1 MKRDTVGKL
10 ISYINRLNQKQL
22 ARMFKPYDIGSGG
35 HHSYLKAILQRPGVN
50 QDQLTNDLKFDKATT
65 ARSVR
70 QLEEAGYIERRVDPN
85 DRRAY
90 LLYPTKRA
98 LDFEPVLQ
106 QTLLTAN
113 EKLTSSLTE
122 EEKEQLWQLLNKI
135 YQSNNI

>member
-1 MKRDTVGKL
+1 MKRDTIGKL
-10 ISYINRLNQKQL
+10 ISYINRLNQKHL
-22 ARMFKPYDIGSGG
+22 ARMFKPHDIGSGG

-98 LDFEPVLQ
+98 VDFEPVLY
-106 QTLLTAN
+106 QTLLAAN
-113 EKLTSSLTE
+113 EQLTSSLTD

-135 YQSNNI
+135 YHSNNT

>member
-1 MKRDTVGKL
+1 MKRDSIGKL

-22 ARMFKPYDIGSGG
+22 ARSFKPHGIGSGG

-70 QLEEAGYIERRVDPN
+70 QLEQEGYIERRVDPN

-90 LLYPTKRA
+90 LLYPTERA
-98 LDFEPVLQ
+98 REFEPILY
-106 QTLLTAN
+106 QTLQDAN
-113 EKLTSSLTE
+113 ERLTSSLSA
-122 EEKEQLWQLLNKI
+122 EEKEQLWQLLNKM
-135 YQSNNI
+135 YHSNNE

>member
-1 MKRDTVGKL
+1 MQKDSIGKL

-22 ARMFKPYDIGSGG
+22 ARSFKPYGIGSGG

-70 QLEEAGYIERRVDPN
+70 QLEEEGYIERHVDPN

-90 LLYPTKRA
+90 LLYPTERA
-98 LDFEPVLQ
+98 QAFEPILY
-106 QTLLTAN
+106 QTLQEAN
-113 EKLTSSLTE
+113 ERLTSSLSV

-135 YQSNNI
+135 YHSNNE